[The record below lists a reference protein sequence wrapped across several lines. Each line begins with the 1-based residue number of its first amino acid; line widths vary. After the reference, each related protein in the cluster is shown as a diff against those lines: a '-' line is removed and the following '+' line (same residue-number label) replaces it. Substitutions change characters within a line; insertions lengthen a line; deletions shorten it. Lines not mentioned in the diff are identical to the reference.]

1 MPTSPS
7 RPPGALTVRVAF
19 AAVLLVLP
27 LQLGIQWLWS
37 EPYPALTQPAFA
49 FSAHQLPETDSL
61 PKTAGYVTVTFSD
74 GSSHEYT
81 AGDLIGW
88 TAGISPT
95 TILLEPIIERE
106 NASAETAAWLAALI
120 AATGE
125 PRRPVTAL
133 LRVESYLVDA
143 RSLTESS
150 HATTTEFAI
159 DLSARQP

>member
-1 MPTSPS
+1 MLTTPS
-7 RPPGALTVRVAF
+7 RLPGALSVRVAF
-19 AAVLLVLP
+19 AVVILVLP
-27 LQLGIQWLWS
+27 LQLGVQWLWS

-49 FSAHQLPETDSL
+49 FSARPLTGTDSL

-74 GSSHEYT
+74 GSSREYS

-106 NASAETAAWLAALI
+106 HAPAETAAWLTALI

-125 PRRPVTAL
+125 SRRPVTAL
-133 LRVESYLVDA
+133 LRVESYVVDA

-150 HATTTEFAI
+150 RTTTAELAI
-159 DLSARQP
+159 ELSARQP